1 MKVIFCEECGG
12 RNNVPDELLDQIDS
26 TPIVC
31 QICDNVMSKETII
44 PHKCPA
50 KTINTLHYHLLFID
64 DDVFHLQLMKKTLEK
79 EYTVSIASTGIHG
92 LDLAAE
98 RQPDLILLD
107 LNMPG
112 MDGYE
117 VCKRLKEN
125 SATRKIAVIFVSARD
140 REDDEQRGFSLG
152 AVDYINKPI
161 NLQILT
167 ARIMVQLRIKQL
179 LEQQRK
185 QSESLIQSL
194 QQNSMA
200 AESEQER
207 LRRENNGLT
216 AVLDSLPEKIL
227 IEDQQGRISWA
238 SRAAAELCGLP
249 RAEMTGRPSREIISR
264 SGAFCEDCLPEGRRE
279 SGPQPPCFLHLPLF
293 DEDGEPEGAAHI
305 LTEDRSR
312 PVQLCQAAESAINS
326 FIDSNRKA
334 VKESLATILFGID
347 AISSM
352 LRNNKEFETVSRPV
366 IKAAEQ
372 LDQMICSLLEFERR
386 DKDD

>member
-1 MKVIFCEECGG
+1 
-12 RNNVPDELLDQIDS
+12 
-26 TPIVC
+26 
-31 QICDNVMSKETII
+31 MSKETII

-125 SATRKIAVIFVSARD
+125 PATRKIAVIFVSARD
-140 REDDEQRGFSLG
+140 REDDECRGFSLG
-152 AVDYINKPI
+152 AVDYISKPI
-161 NLQILT
+161 NLQILN
-167 ARIMVQLRIKQL
+167 ARIMVQLRIRQL
-179 LEQQRK
+179 LEQQK
-185 QSESLIQSL
+185 QQAESMIHSL
-194 QQNSMA
+194 QQSSM
-200 AESEQER
+200 EVETEQER
-207 LRRENNGLT
+207 LKRENTDLM
-216 AVLDSLPEKIL
+216 AILDSLPEKIFV
-227 IEDQQGRISWA
+227 EDSRRRISWA
-238 SRAAAELCGLP
+238 NRAAVEICGLSLT
-249 RAEMTGRPSREIISR
+249 EISGRSSFEILSH
-264 SGAFCEDCLPEGRRE
+264 SGAACDECLPGAAQQLSR
-279 SGPQPPCFLHLPLF
+279 FIHLPLF
-293 DEDGEPEGAAHI
+293 DEDGEQEGVAHI
-305 LTEDRSR
+305 LPEDREDS
-312 PVQLCQAAESAINS
+312 PQLCQAAESAINS
-326 FIDSNRKA
+326 VIDRNRQA

-347 AISSM
+347 AIGSM
-352 LRNNKEFETVSRPV
+352 LRNNKEFETIGRPV

-372 LDQMICSLLEFERR
+372 LDQMVCSLLDFERR